1 MAEIEKEIISME
13 QKLREEKEKSPFSR
27 EGKAELT
34 KELAETLLREIT
46 VYGEERIEITWTL

>member
-13 QKLREEKEKSPFSR
+13 QKLREEKDKSSFSR

-34 KELAETLLREIT
+34 KELAETLIREIT